1 MKIIIIVMSVIG
13 RIMNSFVMVGKLSEI
28 IKYLKEMEVSNNER
42 PMVNR

>member
-1 MKIIIIVMSVIG
+1 
-13 RIMNSFVMVGKLSEI
+13 MNSFVMVGKLSEI